1 MRVGIMK
8 SWPCEWFAKDQKTQ
22 AAFVVE
28 DILLRQYF
36 EKEYQNAS
44 IAKLVIRKT
53 AHEVEL
59 IIFTSKV

>member
-1 MRVGIMK
+1 MK